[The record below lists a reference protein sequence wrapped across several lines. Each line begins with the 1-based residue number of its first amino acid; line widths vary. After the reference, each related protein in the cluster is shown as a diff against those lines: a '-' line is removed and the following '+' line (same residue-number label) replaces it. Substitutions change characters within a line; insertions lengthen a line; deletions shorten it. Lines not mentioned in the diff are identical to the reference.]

1 MVCNN
6 EDCCKLFALC
16 LSDILFLKWCLSDI
30 EHGSA
35 AAREQASNAGSPP
48 CLLWSAAGQ
57 GHQVRGILVLQK
69 L

>member
-35 AAREQASNAGSPP
+35 AAREAHPVCSGVRQA
-48 CLLWSAAGQ
+48 
-57 GHQVRGILVLQK
+57 RGIRLGVL
-69 L
+69 